1 MAKKL
6 KIKKKKVL
14 KVTKEETPVTE
25 NKCTDL
31 REVMDY
37 DRPFRMI
44 YSGVENEQYFNLLYD
59 MGIRDFLMSYHYI
72 KEKHMNMSRYKGKNV
87 KFLIDSGAH
96 TYQNDL
102 KYQDYDIEYWENH
115 LRNYLNWAKKNRE
128 YIYAIVSF
136 DFENLVGADVVSK
149 WYNQYFEPFMLET
162 GIPVCFVWHQN
173 SSMSWEQY
181 CQRYP
186 YVGFSS
192 VNTEGVAI
200 DLQEYIAK
208 LNIASK
214 YNTLVHG
221 FGMTR
226 TAMLTK
232 VPFYTSD
239 SSVDGKSSVLVKDC
253 DNTIM
258 RINIEDLY
266 KLVEKWAI
274 QTTPTEMRAFTEK
287 RGYKVLTVDDN
298 NKMIWG
304 DLNAVVKHTVK
315 KPTVKLGIEGNKEII
330 CTTDHS
336 IIGMNKQGD
345 LIEVKADSLHEGD
358 YVLSPRKFS
367 LENPV
372 TELVE
377 VIIQKPGFSKERTEL
392 QMVEVSDIY
401 LQFLGL
407 WVGDGCYYS
416 NAPGDLA
423 FACYQDKECKE
434 VIDTICNLYKA
445 KPSVQPNGID
455 VKISNVRMRRIM
467 EALEFTGNS
476 YTKRIPS
483 FIFSLHENQI
493 CKFLQGYFSADGTGT
508 CECSTV
514 SEGLKDDLVELLNAL
529 GINVSVSY
537 RTPRKFVKDD
547 KEYNASGI
555 WHLSIRDG
563 ESKLLFQERI
573 GFLQDY
579 KNKKLAET
587 INLNPNIRGARRRC
601 IPKELAITPTIKTN
615 DSRSVSVESFK
626 GRISRKYG
634 NGFNDKVLN
643 SEVDFLRINSIE
655 WVTDGTEE
663 VTVYDLSVDKYE
675 RFIANGILVHNTT
688 WLVGLQYGEVNYWT
702 GTKMTRLKKEK
713 WKGEYLSKLVDLGLD
728 EQKLLDEDTAELI
741 KANIK
746 AFLEA
751 QKYIDTKLRPRM
763 YWLKPKSQVQSVSD
777 INFPDPAWLRLEAP
791 TDATDWAKKLNIN
804 PELPLADLMVMIQD
818 ATIFI
823 NWDDDK
829 YADFRDEFYNDD
841 YIHQAHTLWVNTV
854 VTDNKQKVKDLCEF
868 FTECV
873 EGKNDKLLV
882 YGTGF
887 DRQAKERDHYMEEEE
902 YDYEDMTEDELQYV
916 LANSGLLPEPK
927 EDGTAPEIDEL
938 DDEIFKDLDIVPV
951 RDEKGRFLKGQK
963 AVRKPKKVYSKKYPK
978 LFCDTCYSAQTCP
991 EYKQGMVCAFKKMF
1005 NRFDTRNQEDVM
1017 DAMASMVEM
1026 NLDRLQRASIFEML
1040 DGGLPNNIVTNLIS
1054 QNMQMLNQ
1062 MANLNLNLPKEVI
1075 KQTHTVRSDGS
1086 RETVTQVSNAGA
1098 SGGILAEL
1106 FKDMKS
1112 ATEDNDDDV
1121 QDIMAEKEKSD
1132 KEDAIEVEGKEV
1144 KE

>member
-44 YSGVENEQYFNLLYD
+44 YSGVENEQYFNLLYN

-102 KYQDYDIEYWENH
+102 KYQDYDIDYWENH

-239 SSVDGKSSVLVKDC
+239 S
-253 DNTIM
+253 
-258 RINIEDLY
+258 
-266 KLVEKWAI
+266 
-274 QTTPTEMRAFTEK
+274 
-287 RGYKVLTVDDN
+287 
-298 NKMIWG
+298 
-304 DLNAVVKHTVK
+304 
-315 KPTVKLGIEGNKEII
+315 
-330 CTTDHS
+330 
-336 IIGMNKQGD
+336 
-345 LIEVKADSLHEGD
+345 
-358 YVLSPRKFS
+358 
-367 LENPV
+367 
-372 TELVE
+372 
-377 VIIQKPGFSKERTEL
+377 
-392 QMVEVSDIY
+392 
-401 LQFLGL
+401 
-407 WVGDGCYYS
+407 
-416 NAPGDLA
+416 
-423 FACYQDKECKE
+423 
-434 VIDTICNLYKA
+434 
-445 KPSVQPNGID
+445 
-455 VKISNVRMRRIM
+455 
-467 EALEFTGNS
+467 
-476 YTKRIPS
+476 
-483 FIFSLHENQI
+483 
-493 CKFLQGYFSADGTGT
+493 
-508 CECSTV
+508 
-514 SEGLKDDLVELLNAL
+514 
-529 GINVSVSY
+529 
-537 RTPRKFVKDD
+537 
-547 KEYNASGI
+547 
-555 WHLSIRDG
+555 
-563 ESKLLFQERI
+563 
-573 GFLQDY
+573 
-579 KNKKLAET
+579 
-587 INLNPNIRGARRRC
+587 
-601 IPKELAITPTIKTN
+601 
-615 DSRSVSVESFK
+615 
-626 GRISRKYG
+626 
-634 NGFNDKVLN
+634 
-643 SEVDFLRINSIE
+643 
-655 WVTDGTEE
+655 
-663 VTVYDLSVDKYE
+663 
-675 RFIANGILVHNTT
+675 TT

-777 INFPDPAWLRLEAP
+777 INFPDPTWLRLEAP

-854 VTDNKQKVKDLCEF
+854 VTDREQKVKDLCDF

-902 YDYEDMTEDELQYV
+902 FDYEDMTEDELQYV
-916 LANSGLLPEPK
+916 LSNSGLLPEPK

-1132 KEDAIEVEGKEV
+1132 KDNAIEVEGKEV